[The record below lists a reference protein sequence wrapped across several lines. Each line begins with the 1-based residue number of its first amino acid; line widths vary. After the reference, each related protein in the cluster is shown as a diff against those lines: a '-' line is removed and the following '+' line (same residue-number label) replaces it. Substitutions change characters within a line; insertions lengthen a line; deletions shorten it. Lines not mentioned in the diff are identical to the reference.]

1 MKLRSSLAAIAV
13 YVGLLAGVAAV
24 RAQPSDALPPA
35 PACPYASAQPE
46 RWTPLDPDLEPALW
60 QAEAN
65 DWPASRAQLLLLER
79 ALREDTRL
87 PLIART
93 GLSNLLIDVIA
104 RFDGTKAT
112 AHRLRLADF
121 KPEPCPESLDSSGIP
136 SAATCAY
143 RFPAAGIEVPPD
155 GAGAGWDCAA
165 ARRLTSYVVLIQSF
179 LVQWN
184 RGFVAQADQSLRDAA
199 KSWEN
204 YVLRG
209 YSQYPWELF
218 INGLFTDEDAWGPGQ
233 FKVIVLHPSVGVLIG
248 QPTADEVIP
257 LAGLLMVEA
266 LGFVHYTKR
275 HEQYFGLGA
284 GVSAISVQPDALSAA
299 LLVHFASLHIG
310 VSYGLGK
317 AIENEVGVF
326 VTLDL
331 TSDLDNASLN
341 AEIPK
346 RVLKEIGLGL

>member
-1 MKLRSSLAAIAV
+1 VSARLAAAV
-13 YVGLLAGVAAV
+13 LAAYVGLLAAAAAV
-24 RAQPSDALPPA
+24 RAQPSDVAPPA
-35 PACPYASAQPE
+35 ASCPYASADLDTW
-46 RWTPLDPDLEPALW
+46 RPLDPELEPALW
-60 QAEAN
+60 QGEAN
-65 DWPASRAQLLLLER
+65 SWPASRAQLLLLEK

-93 GLSNLLIDVIA
+93 GLANLLVDVIA
-104 RFDGTKAT
+104 RFNGSKAT
-112 AHRLRLADF
+112 ADRLRLADF
-121 KPEPCPESLDSSGIP
+121 KPEPCPEVVDSSGLP
-136 SAATCAY
+136 SAPTCAY
-143 RFPAAGIEVPPD
+143 RFPAAGIEVPP
-155 GAGAGWDCAA
+155 GGTGAGWDCAGL
-165 ARRLTSYVVLIQSF
+165 RRLASYVVLIRSF
-179 LVQWN
+179 LTQWN
-184 RGFVAQADQSLRDAA
+184 EGFVAQADQSLRDAA
-199 KSWEN
+199 KAWEN
-204 YVLRG
+204 YVLHG

-218 INGLFTDEDAWGPGQ
+218 INGLFTDESAWGPGQ

-266 LGFVHYTKR
+266 LGFVHYTKQ
-275 HEQYFGLGA
+275 HEQYFGIGA

-317 AIENEVGVF
+317 DIENEVGVF

-341 AEIPK
+341 ARIPEQ
-346 RVLKEIGLGL
+346 VLKAVGGP